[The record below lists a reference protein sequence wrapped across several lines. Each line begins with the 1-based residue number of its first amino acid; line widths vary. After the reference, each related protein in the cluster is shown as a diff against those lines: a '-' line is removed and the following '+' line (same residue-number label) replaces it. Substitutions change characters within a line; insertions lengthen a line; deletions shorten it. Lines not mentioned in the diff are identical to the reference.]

1 MVALNGCFD
10 CVQFPF
16 DVHANMSV
24 EAFHYGASNS
34 IGAANSLLQ
43 YAVRGMKLEARWH
56 DFIHFVSTIPTHPL
70 HSPPFLSSQT
80 LQPTPSFT
88 LLLPFFSIYHHAPLI
103 TRHAPTHSYPY
114 PLSPFPPP
122 LHDHAW
128 PHKPLQM
135 SPPFISIPHVPLCPS
150 PCP

>member
-1 MVALNGCFD
+1 MGVSI
-10 CVQFPF
+10 VYSS
-16 DVHANMSV
+16 HSMSMQTCQLRL
-24 EAFHYGASNS
+24 FIMGRQWDW
-34 IGAANSLLQ
+34 IGAGNSLLQ

-88 LLLPFFSIYHHAPLI
+88 IFLPFFSIYHHAPLI
-103 TRHAPTHSYPY
+103 TRHSPAHSYPY
-114 PLSPFPPP
+114 PLTPFPPP
-122 LHDHAW
+122 SHGHAW
-128 PHKPLQM
+128 PHKPLQI
-135 SPPFISIPHVPLCPS
+135 SPLFLSIPHVPLCPS